1 MKKFSTLKKIYIAL
15 LFLGGASFSAITLF
29 IGFHPSLESVSGKG
43 GLITIGII
51 VALLFFALAV
61 LEIVAPNK
69 KSKDELPVNRIF
81 KKSAEQVMEDAINE
95 DNKKR

>member
-15 LFLGGASFSAITLF
+15 LFLGGVSFSAITLF
-29 IGFHPSLESVSGKG
+29 IGFHPSLESISGKG
-43 GLITIGII
+43 GLIAIGII
-51 VALLFFALAV
+51 VALLFFALAI

-69 KSKDELPVNRIF
+69 KGEDGLPVNPIP
-81 KKSAEQVMEDAINE
+81 KKSAEQIMEDAIN